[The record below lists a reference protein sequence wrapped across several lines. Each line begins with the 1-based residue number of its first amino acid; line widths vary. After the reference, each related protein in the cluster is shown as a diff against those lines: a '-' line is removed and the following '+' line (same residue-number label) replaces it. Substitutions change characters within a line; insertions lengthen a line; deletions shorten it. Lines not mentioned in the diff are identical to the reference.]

1 MRKQMKI
8 WIKKLH
14 FIIHLFIKATAVIWQ
29 SLLKLTAET
38 FATPAI
44 ISNVHKIWNFLD

>member
-8 WIKKLH
+8 SIKKLC
-14 FIIHLFIKATAVIWQ
+14 FIIHLFIKAAVIQQ

-38 FATPAI
+38 FATLAI
-44 ISNVHKIWNFLD
+44 ISNAHKI